1 MLAELAIA
9 NAAFA
14 VIKEAVQ
21 NSGDIMNAGQALFDY
36 FDTKSVIQK
45 KANEK
50 GGGKSD
56 LEEFMALE
64 QLKKQEA
71 ELKQIMI
78 YQGRPGMWQD
88 WLRFQV
94 EARQRREEAEKE
106 RIRLEVAKRQ
116 KRLEYLMNVVYTA
129 IIFASLYVI
138 YWMGELV
145 YILTKGSK

>member
-36 FDTKSVIQK
+36 FDVKSAIQK

-50 GGGKSD
+50 GIGKSD
-56 LEEFMALE
+56 IEEFMALE
-64 QLKKQEA
+64 QLKRQEA
-71 ELKQIMI
+71 ELKQMMI
-78 YQGRPGMWQD
+78 YLGRPGMWQD
-88 WLRFQV
+88 WLKFQV
-94 EARQRREEAEKE
+94 EARQRREESEKE
-106 RIRLEVAKRQ
+106 RVRLEVAKRQ

>member
-1 MLAELAIA
+1 MLAELAVA

-50 GGGKSD
+50 GEGKSD

-71 ELKQIMI
+71 ELKQMMI
-78 YQGRPGMWQD
+78 YQGRAGMWQD
-88 WLRFQV
+88 WLKFQV

-116 KRLEYLMNVVYTA
+116 KRFEYLMNVVYTA

>member
-50 GGGKSD
+50 GEGKSD

-71 ELKQIMI
+71 ELKQMMI

-94 EARQRREEAEKE
+94 EARQRREETEKE
-106 RIRLEVAKRQ
+106 RVRIEVAKRQ

-145 YILTKGSK
+145 YVLTKGSK

>member
-50 GGGKSD
+50 GEGKSD

-71 ELKQIMI
+71 ELKQMMI

-94 EARQRREEAEKE
+94 EARQRREQTEKE
-106 RIRLEVAKRQ
+106 RIRIEVAKRQ
-116 KRLEYLMNVVYTA
+116 KRMEYLINTFYTA
-129 IIFASLYVI
+129 VIFASLYVI